1 MKKTLMIAAA
11 AAFVMG
17 GMTVSATTA
26 EAGGAL
32 GKCKACH
39 NVTSDK
45 KKVGPGLKSVFG
57 RKNGQMPDMHYSK
70 SMKSH
75 AGEWTWD
82 EAHLRK
88 WICSSKD
95 AIKEFT
101 GDPHAKTKMPPQK
114 KCGAKGDAVIAALK
128 AL

>member
-1 MKKTLMIAAA
+1 MIAAA

-17 GMTVSATTA
+17 GLVATTA
-26 EAGGAL
+26 TAEASAL

-39 NVTSDK
+39 HLDSDK

-57 RKNGQMPDMHYSK
+57 RKNGQMADMRYSK
-70 SMKSH
+70 SMSDH

-82 EAHLRK
+82 EAHLAK
-88 WICSSKD
+88 WVCNSKD
-95 AIKEFT
+95 AMKEFT
-101 GDPHAKTKMPPQK
+101 GDDHARTKMPPQK
-114 KCGAKGDAVIAALK
+114 KCGDKADAVIAALK

>member
-11 AAFVMG
+11 AAFVMA
-17 GMTVSATTA
+17 GMVTA
-26 EAGGAL
+26 PAAAHANAL
-32 GKCKACH
+32 AKCKACH
-39 NVTSDK
+39 HLDSDK

-57 RKNGQMPDMHYSK
+57 RKNGQMADMHYSK
-70 SMKSH
+70 AMSSH

-82 EAHLRK
+82 EAHLDK
-88 WICSSKD
+88 WVCNSKD

-101 GDPHAKTKMPPQK
+101 GDDHAKTKMPPQK
-114 KCGAKGDAVIAALK
+114 KCGDKAAEVVAALK